1 MNIELQKEL
10 REEEI
15 CSYLRKM
22 GETMGEDL
30 FADLALIYPNTIQIL
45 YYSCLAFEQNKR
57 MEQGILTQNDILHFW
72 KKEATSRKEFL
83 GFVNNLSTRGG
94 GRRKSALNVPH
105 FAMLSVR
112 IARMGHY

>member
-22 GETMGEDL
+22 GETMDEDL

-45 YYSCLAFEQNKR
+45 YYSCLVFEQNKR
-57 MEQGILTQNDILHFW
+57 MEQGILTQSDILQFW
-72 KKEATSRKEFL
+72 KKESDNREEFS
-83 GFVNNLSTRGG
+83 GFVNKLPNRGG
-94 GRRKSALNVPH
+94 VAEGNQP
-105 FAMLSVR
+105 
-112 IARMGHY
+112 